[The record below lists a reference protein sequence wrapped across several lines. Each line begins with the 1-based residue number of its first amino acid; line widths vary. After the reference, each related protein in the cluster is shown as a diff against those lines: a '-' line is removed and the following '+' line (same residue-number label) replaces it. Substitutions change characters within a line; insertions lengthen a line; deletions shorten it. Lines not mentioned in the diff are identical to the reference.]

1 MAKLGSPQIEVETYK
16 SFIGKG
22 LLKQVEQLLRYTGG
36 VPADEFGKCFE
47 IFRGFYN
54 SDPLKSTSAYEGVHD
69 ALNLLKSI
77 PSKLAICTQKM
88 EEPARVVLNG
98 LDLDQYFDGF
108 AFGDSLEVMKPN
120 PEMVTFATQSFQKG
134 PLIYVGDSET
144 DSLTAQNAGAIFL
157 LFNGGYRSS
166 SVEEID
172 HYAVFESHAEIPHL
186 VERILSDVF

>member
-1 MAKLGSPQIEVETYK
+1 MGI
-16 SFIGKG
+16 
-22 LLKQVEQLLRYTGG
+22 QLQLSSQQNEEDDGASR
-36 VPADEFGKCFE
+36 FGQ
-47 IFRGFYN
+47 
-54 SDPLKSTSAYEGVHD
+54 S
-69 ALNLLKSI
+69 
-77 PSKLAICTQKM
+77 
-88 EEPARVVLNG
+88 
-98 LDLDQYFDGF
+98 
-108 AFGDSLEVMKPN
+108 
-120 PEMVTFATQSFQKG
+120 TFATQSFQKG